1 LTSVLWLI
9 DECVDAALV
18 SLLREAGYDAID
30 MSVVSPR
37 STDAE
42 VMNLA
47 QREGRLLLTEDKD
60 FGDLVFRQARPVPG
74 IVLLRI
80 ESSRRLQKGP
90 RLMAAVDRFGDT
102 LFGRYTVIEDA
113 RFRSRPLL
121 DRPSPSSLR

>member
-1 LTSVLWLI
+1 MI
-9 DECVDAALV
+9 DQRALADRRMRRCRLG
-18 SLLREAGYDAID
+18 SLLREAGHDAID

-47 QREGRLLLTEDKD
+47 QREGRLLPTEDKD

-121 DRPSPSSLR
+121 